1 MYQQLSLKENCVSL
15 RSPPADTREGETT
28 FSQIHNSRRSVWN
41 YTQLCFE
48 SADGNFI
55 STCTEK
61 WAQNANT
68 AVYSGFALAIFCSLL
83 NVFHLVFILQL
94 SVACMWAL
102 TPTWVST
109 HTPPWRPTSCW
120 ELWAWNWT
128 EQKRRW
134 CLPWCQILEVHA
146 EKCLY
151 DTHQQRFSPFLL
163 TIFTLYGRV
172 FLPFCIAALLTSF
185 LPFFFFPYLSL

>member
-41 YTQLCFE
+41 DTTECRWKCYLNLHTKMSQKCQHSRLHWLCF
-48 SADGNFI
+48 SH
-55 STCTEK
+55 
-61 WAQNANT
+61 
-68 AVYSGFALAIFCSLL
+68 FCSLL
-83 NVFHLVFILQL
+83 NVFHLIFIPQL

-109 HTPPWRPTSCW
+109 HTPPWRPMSCW

-134 CLPWCQILEVHA
+134 CLLWCQILEVHA

-151 DTHQQRFSPFLL
+151 GTRQQIFSPFLL
-163 TIFTLYGRV
+163 TIFTLYRWV
-172 FLPFCIAALLTSF
+172 FLPFCIAALLT
-185 LPFFFFPYLSL
+185 